1 MFEEEIINEKQHM
14 REKIIDCP
22 YYNNKKADVDINRF
36 HLIKTIT
43 FRHFS
48 HLFFIEKV
56 DRSWRNFLFKLFFS
70 VLID

>member
-22 YYNNKKADVDINRF
+22 YYNNKKTDLDINEF

-48 HLFFIEKV
+48 HLFFIKKV
-56 DRSWRNFLFKLFFS
+56 DRSSRNILFKLFLVF
-70 VLID
+70 

>member
-22 YYNNKKADVDINRF
+22 YYNNKKTDLDINEF

-56 DRSWRNFLFKLFFS
+56 DRSSRNILFKLFLVF
-70 VLID
+70 

>member
-1 MFEEEIINEKQHM
+1 MFEEKRIDGKQHM

-22 YYNNKKADVDINRF
+22 YYNNKKTDLDINEF

-56 DRSWRNFLFKLFFS
+56 DWSSRNILFKLFLVF
-70 VLID
+70 